1 MIDALRRFHQGRPA
15 LARAA
20 TLVLTGTAAG
30 TCYWPTAGG
39 WPVWFVLAPLLW
51 LLEDLP
57 PARAFRRAWVWGL
70 VAWAVAMHW
79 FFRVTLEYAAGPW
92 AWRLVLALGIIAYHG
107 LMLAF
112 TGLFTAWTA
121 RRLAAAGWEP
131 RAALAAAFVP
141 WAAAME
147 GLFPQVYPACV
158 AATQLNHLPA
168 VQSLD
173 LWGAGGVSLLVFG
186 VNAALYA
193 AWRVPGARRGAL
205 AAAAAAFLLNEG
217 YGLLRIG
224 QQEAADDAA
233 RAAGRTL
240 RLSVVQGDLP
250 LKSRNTGASA
260 EPNIAFYRALTA
272 EAMESAPELIV
283 WPHYSYER
291 LIRFEAGD
299 PGLER
304 PGYGGGALSERLKAD
319 VPFPVHALL
328 SAPAE
333 SPATSSGSWPSHHF
347 VTLLKGPD
355 GAPLGSTSKVNPTPL
370 AEKMPFGDWFPV
382 LHRLAPKLKRV
393 VPGTS
398 RLLAMADGRR
408 LGVFICYDA
417 VKTAPARR
425 LAAAG
430 AEVLVNP
437 SSDQWSYDKTSQP
450 WQHLRI
456 VLLRAVEN
464 RRWYARATP
473 SGVSVIADA
482 TGRVVRDV
490 GVDVRGVVTE
500 TVPLRTGRTPFMSL
514 GDAAYYAALLAGL
527 ALAALGRR
535 PPL

>member
-1 MIDALRRFHQGRPA
+1 MIDALRRLHQGRPA
-15 LARAA
+15 LARGLALLASAA
-20 TLVLTGTAAG
+20 LAG
-30 TCYWPTAGG
+30 SCYWPQAGG
-39 WPVWFVLAPLLW
+39 WPMWAALAPLLW

-57 PARAFRRAWVWGL
+57 PARAFRRAWLWGL
-70 VAWAVAMHW
+70 VAWAAAMHW

-92 AWRLVLALGIIAYHG
+92 AWRLALALGIIAYHG

-112 TGLFTAWTA
+112 TGLLTSWTA

-141 WAAAME
+141 WASAME
-147 GLFPQVYPACV
+147 GLFPQVYPACL
-158 AATQLNHLPA
+158 AATQLNHLAA

-173 LWGAGGVSLLVFG
+173 LWGAGGLSLLVFG
-186 VNAALYA
+186 TNAALYA
-193 AWRVPGARRGAL
+193 AWRVPGARRLAL
-205 AAAAAAFLLNEG
+205 SAAAAAVLVNEA
-217 YGLLRIG
+217 YGLVRMR
-224 QQEAADDAA
+224 QSEAADEAA

-240 RLSVVQGDLP
+240 RLSILQGDLP
-250 LKSRNTGASA
+250 LKSRNTGTSA
-260 EPNIAFYRALTA
+260 EPNIAFYRTLTA
-272 EAMESAPELIV
+272 EAMEGAPELVV

-291 LIRFEAGD
+291 VIRFEAGD
-299 PGLER
+299 PALER
-304 PGYGGGALSERLKAD
+304 PGYGAGPLADRLKAD

-328 SAPAE
+328 SAPAQ
-333 SPATSSGSWPSHHF
+333 SPATSLGSWPSHHF
-347 VTLLKGPD
+347 VAVLKGPD
-355 GAPLGSTSKVNPTPL
+355 GSALGSTAKVNPTPL

-393 VPGTS
+393 VPGES
-398 RLLAMADGRR
+398 RLLSTADGRR

-437 SSDQWSYDKTSQP
+437 SSDQWSYDKASQP

-456 VLLRAVEN
+456 VVLRAVEN

-473 SGVSVIADA
+473 SGVSVVADA
-482 TGRVVRDV
+482 TGRIVREI
-490 GVDVRGVVTE
+490 GVDVRGTATE
-500 TVPLRTGRTPFMSL
+500 TVPLRTGRTPFMFL
-514 GDAAYYAALLAGL
+514 GDSAYYAAALAGL

-535 PPL
+535 PT